1 MTRPVGD
8 VCVALYE
15 PELAPGRWRN
25 LNACIALLT
34 PVLTL
39 AGCVG
44 PTLLSSQRITV
55 ESLEGNYLRLALCTF
70 ERLNRKD
77 GRLRITN
84 LSDQDSVKIDFD
96 PGSSQHWDLSF
107 INEEPGRLTRVEMT
121 LPRITE
127 RSFPREHALA
137 TARACAA

>member
-1 MTRPVGD
+1 MSDRVLVSEAVRLRSFRFWGGKTHDASMTRPVGD

-15 PELAPGRWRN
+15 PELAPGRCRN

-55 ESLEGNYLRLALCTF
+55 ESLEGNYLRLAMCTY

-77 GRLRITN
+77 GRLRIVVS
-84 LSDQDSVKIDFD
+84 SDQDRVKIDFD
-96 PGSSQHWDLSF
+96 PDSSQHWDLSF
-107 INEEPGRLTRVEMT
+107 INEEP
-121 LPRITE
+121 
-127 RSFPREHALA
+127 AD
-137 TARACAA
+137 